1 MTRSDRNNEPDAAP
15 SPWVMRFAGLIQPRG
30 QILDLACGRGRHS
43 RYLLNLDYHVVA
55 VDQDISGLDDL
66 KENNQLE
73 ILASDLEKSPW
84 PFTGRWFDGIVIT
97 NYLHRPHFPLLIDAL
112 APGGVLI
119 IETFAQGN
127 ERFGK
132 PHNRNF
138 LLKPGELLDAFARSL
153 QVVAYEHGEE
163 NQPRPAVR
171 QRLCAVRT
179 EQPVLL
185 NPDPR

>member
-1 MTRSDRNNEPDAAP
+1 MTRSDQKNEPDTAP
-15 SPWVMRFAGLIQPRG
+15 SPWVMRFAGLILPRG

-43 RYLLNLDYHVVA
+43 RYLVNLGYHVVA

-66 KENNQLE
+66 KENKQLE
-73 ILASDLEKSPW
+73 ILAHDLEQSHW
-84 PFTGRWFDGIVIT
+84 PFTGRRFAGIVIT

-132 PHNRNF
+132 PRNRNF
-138 LLKPGELLDAFARSL
+138 LLRPGELLDAFARSL
-153 QVVAYEHGEE
+153 HVVAYEHGEE
-163 NQPRPAVR
+163 KQPRPAIR

-179 EQPVLL
+179 EQPALL
-185 NPDPR
+185 IPDPR